1 MESTYG
7 GAAKQRALFVSFDGN
22 FHGDLVCEYHETFL
36 LDSEISLLRFMLF
49 REGIKKK
56 KKKILPHKSLLYL
69 CTSFS
74 TPQQRSPNRPLRY
87 HSLFR
92 HFSNYQDFLILLVVI
107 STRL

>member
-7 GAAKQRALFVSFDGN
+7 RAAKQRALFVSFDGN

-56 KKKILPHKSLLYL
+56 NSPSQKSSLSLHLFFDTSAEISKSSPSLP
-69 CTSFS
+69 
-74 TPQQRSPNRPLRY
+74 
-87 HSLFR
+87 
-92 HFSNYQDFLILLVVI
+92 
-107 STRL
+107 

>member
-56 KKKILPHKSLLYL
+56 KFSL
-69 CTSFS
+69 TKVFS
-74 TPQQRSPNRPLRY
+74 ISAP
-87 HSLFR
+87 LFR
-92 HFSNYQDFLILLVVI
+92 HLSRDLQIVPFATIACSDIFPII
-107 STRL
+107 KIF

>member
-56 KKKILPHKSLLYL
+56 KKKKFSL
-69 CTSFS
+69 TKVFS
-74 TPQQRSPNRPLRY
+74 ISAP
-87 HSLFR
+87 LFR
-92 HFSNYQDFLILLVVI
+92 HLSRDLQIVPFATIACSDIFPII
-107 STRL
+107 KIF